1 MEESVERE
9 SGQPTGTQKQRL
21 HSSDQQYQID
31 NLLMGAAKYDLPRLA
46 AEVSVLVAFMA
57 LSSAVEAF
65 SPGDQIR
72 REFACAGSRLRSRRS
87 TKLYDINEW
96 RDIMFD
102 FDIESDLSLSAGTS
116 SLAAESPPR
125 EVCVLPF
132 PFDEVLLQG
141 ETKELRLYEDR
152 FVTLFEDTMD
162 NYGGVV
168 AMGLLADSGIIQSAA
183 ICEIEAF
190 NRMEEFGIFA
200 TIRVVGRSSLVDVT
214 QETPYIKAVVSEI
227 LDEVPDNLDLCD
239 TIAGNIENT
248 LITLSSMEHRL
259 IQVELDQE
267 IFDDN
272 ENDGDDDDDDD
283 DGDNDDDDDDD
294 ENDDMDR
301 TARFNR
307 AFKITRATDS
317 QGYTVADSS
326 SGDEPQRRSV
336 QDLAAISWAAFQTDP
351 PPSTDVNDDAW
362 IVENGQ
368 LLAETDTLYRL
379 QALSSTNLFERLKL
393 ASHMLREE
401 KQELKKCLEAVGVE
415 FNDGDSMELD

>member
-1 MEESVERE
+1 
-9 SGQPTGTQKQRL
+9 
-21 HSSDQQYQID
+21 
-31 NLLMGAAKYDLPRLA
+31 
-46 AEVSVLVAFMA
+46 
-57 LSSAVEAF
+57 
-65 SPGDQIR
+65 
-72 REFACAGSRLRSRRS
+72 
-87 TKLYDINEW
+87 
-96 RDIMFD
+96 
-102 FDIESDLSLSAGTS
+102 S

-317 QGYTVADSS
+317 QGYT
-326 SGDEPQRRSV
+326 
-336 QDLAAISWAAFQTDP
+336 
-351 PPSTDVNDDAW
+351 
-362 IVENGQ
+362 
-368 LLAETDTLYRL
+368 
-379 QALSSTNLFERLKL
+379 
-393 ASHMLREE
+393 
-401 KQELKKCLEAVGVE
+401 
-415 FNDGDSMELD
+415 